1 VLNRQNDG
9 AGPHGPSPSGDS
21 GAGGEPHPLGS
32 APTGVATLPGRPDSP
47 PDRATAPPEQPLRRK
62 LASPSGRGTFA
73 RFLESARFA
82 WVGVLA
88 NKMRSLLTMLGI
100 VIGVASVIAL
110 VGVGTGSSK
119 AVQASIDRLGSNSL
133 RVIPTATV
141 AGSTGS
147 GLLAQIKRTL
157 GLKPGQDNNTHDH
170 KSVLTMD
177 DVAALVNNPMAPDV
191 VAVSPT
197 QVVTSAVATY
207 GNSSHTI
214 SFLLGEAPNYLEI
227 DNDTLLAGRN
237 FTEEEYTG
245 HRRLAILGT
254 SVAADLTDG
263 PPEDLVGTEV
273 RLNGQPFRV
282 VGILGPKGYTGQQDL
297 DDKVVA
303 TGTAVADA
311 LYGYAPPGQ
320 GPLAAMAVEAASR
333 DTVGKAQAEVQAVL
347 AQRHP
352 IGPQGPDFVVFNF
365 SSVLSAGAEAD
376 RTLTILLGAVAGIS
390 LLVGGI
396 GVMNIMLVSVTERTR
411 EIGIRKAI
419 GGSRRDIIGQFLSEA
434 VILSMFGGMLGI
446 CVGFIATRFDI
457 VGVHP
462 VVAPW
467 SVWLALGVSFFTGLF
482 FGFYPASRAADL
494 APIEA
499 LRYE

>member
-1 VLNRQNDG
+1 
-9 AGPHGPSPSGDS
+9 
-21 GAGGEPHPLGS
+21 
-32 APTGVATLPGRPDSP
+32 
-47 PDRATAPPEQPLRRK
+47 
-62 LASPSGRGTFA
+62 
-73 RFLESARFA
+73 
-82 WVGVLA
+82 
-88 NKMRSLLTMLGI
+88 MLGI
-100 VIGVASVIAL
+100 VIGVASVITL
-110 VGVGTGSSK
+110 VAVGTGSNR

-133 RVIPTATV
+133 RVIPTATI

-147 GLLAQIKRTL
+147 GILAQVKRTL
-157 GLKPGQDNNTHDH
+157 GLKPGQDNSTHDH
-170 KSVLTMD
+170 KSTLTMAD
-177 DVAALVNNPMAPDV
+177 ATALLNNPAAPDV

-214 SFLLGEAPNYLEI
+214 AYLLGEAPNYLDI
-227 DNDTLLAGRN
+227 DNDTLLAGRD
-237 FTEEEYTG
+237 FTEDEYQA
-245 HRRLAILGT
+245 HRRLVILGT
-254 SVAADLTDG
+254 SVAADLIDG
-263 PPEDLVGTEV
+263 PPGDLIGQEV
-273 RLNGQPFRV
+273 RLNGQPFQV
-282 VGILGPKGYTGQQDL
+282 VGILASKGYSGQQDL
-297 DDKVVA
+297 DDKAVA

-320 GPLAAMAVEAASR
+320 GPLAALAVEAGSR
-333 DTVGKAQAEVQAVL
+333 DTVAKAQSEVEAVL

-365 SSVLSAGAEAD
+365 SSVLAAGAEASH
-376 RTLTILLGAVAGIS
+376 TLTILLGAVAGIS

-434 VILSMFGGMLGI
+434 VILSMFGGLLGI
-446 CVGFIATRFDI
+446 SIGFAATRFDI
-457 VGVHP
+457 AGVHP

-467 SVWLALGVSFFTGLF
+467 SVWMALGVSLFTGLF
-482 FGFYPASRAADL
+482 FGFYPASRAAAL

>member
-1 VLNRQNDG
+1 LNRRNNGTGPVGVGNGG
-9 AGPHGPSPSGDS
+9 AGPD
-21 GAGGEPHPLGS
+21 EPLAFEPT
-32 APTGVATLPGRPDSP
+32 ATGVATV
-47 PDRATAPPEQPLRRK
+47 PDRSGGQP
-62 LASPSGRGTFA
+62 GHFA
-73 RFLESARFA
+73 RPPQDAAVRGGRKSVSSRGAVSRFGESARFA

-100 VIGVASVIAL
+100 VIGVASVITL
-110 VGVGTGSSK
+110 VAVGTGSSQ

-141 AGSTGS
+141 AGNTGS
-147 GLLAQIKRTL
+147 GILAQIKRAL
-157 GLKPGQDNNTHDH
+157 GLKAGQDNSTHDH
-170 KSVLTMD
+170 KSTLTME
-177 DVAALVNNPMAPDV
+177 DVTALQNNPAAPDV

-197 QVVTSAVATY
+197 QVVMSAVATY
-207 GNSSHTI
+207 GASQHTI
-214 SFLLGEAPNYLEI
+214 GYLLGEASNYLAI

-237 FTEEEYTG
+237 FTDDEYAA
-245 HRRLAILGT
+245 HQRLAILGT
-254 SVAADLTDG
+254 SVAADLIDG
-263 PPEDLVGTEV
+263 PPEGLLGAEV
-273 RLNGQPFRV
+273 RMNGQPFKV
-282 VGILGPKGYTGQQDL
+282 IGILGSKGYSGQQDL

-303 TGTAVADA
+303 TGSSVADA

-320 GPLAAMAVEAASR
+320 GPLSAMAVEAGSR
-333 DTVGKAQAEVQAVL
+333 ATVGKAQAEVEAVL

-352 IGPQGPDFVVFNF
+352 IGPNGPDFVVFNF
-365 SSVLSAGAEAD
+365 GSVLAAGAAAD
-376 RTLTILLGAVAGIS
+376 KTLTILLAAVAGIS

-434 VILSMFGGMLGI
+434 VILSTFGGMLGI
-446 CVGFIATRFDI
+446 ALGIVATRFDI

-467 SVWLALGVSFFTGLF
+467 SVWLALVVSLLTGLF
-482 FGFYPASRAADL
+482 FGFYPASRAAAL